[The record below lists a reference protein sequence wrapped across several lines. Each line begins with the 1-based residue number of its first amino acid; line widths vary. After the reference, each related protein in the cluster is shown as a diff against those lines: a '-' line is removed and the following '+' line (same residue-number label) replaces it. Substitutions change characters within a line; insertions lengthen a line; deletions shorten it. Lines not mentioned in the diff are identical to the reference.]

1 MQQKYELRM
10 KEIRDEMAAGSD
22 EGGWR
27 KLVADSWLAWL
38 RKSSEESRFK
48 WLRSLMLMKCVPKLH
63 NRTLLLPVKCHMLD
77 LAESDRSKNTQ
88 IEGVARHLRKRW
100 FVHVVAV
107 RGVGLA
113 YTGNRSWKR
122 ISRTSPRSRYRGF
135 SSSLMSLQEAVA
147 LIVFLVTLLARK
159 RRGVLPRDYSLQ
171 LWLHQALERGPV
183 VGVLST

>member
-1 MQQKYELRM
+1 M
-10 KEIRDEMAAGSD
+10 I
-22 EGGWR
+22 
-27 KLVADSWLAWL
+27 
-38 RKSSEESRFK
+38 EESDAYE
-48 WLRSLMLMKCVPKLH
+48 MCPKLH

-113 YTGNRSWKR
+113 CTGNRSWKR

-135 SSSLMSLQEAVA
+135 SSTLNLDEFAGSSCFDFLFSNVAGTEKKRCTTKRLQSPTLTPSSAWKRTCGGCIID
-147 LIVFLVTLLARK
+147 IVFRVYDRGYPSCFFVIVVVVVVVVVLFVLFVFVVVVLLYY
-159 RRGVLPRDYSLQ
+159 LYYL
-171 LWLHQALERGPV
+171 
-183 VGVLST
+183 